1 MKNEYTVC
9 HQWTR
14 RVVGEIYKQTEYSFL
29 IQLFYVLINDSTLQY
44 HLPRSLQIKHEFLK
58 LKFTL
63 RNLSVYF
70 LCFIHYIFAVFEA
83 YTISYFKQY
92 IHILH

>member
-58 LKFTL
+58 FKIHFKKFKCLFSMLYTL
-63 RNLSVYF
+63 HFCCV
-70 LCFIHYIFAVFEA
+70 
-83 YTISYFKQY
+83 
-92 IHILH
+92 